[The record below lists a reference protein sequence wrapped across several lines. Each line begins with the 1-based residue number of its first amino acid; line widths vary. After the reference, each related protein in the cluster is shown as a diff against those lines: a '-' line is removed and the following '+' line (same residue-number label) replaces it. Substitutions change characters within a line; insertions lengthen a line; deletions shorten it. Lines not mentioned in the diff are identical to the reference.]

1 MTVKNCL
8 ACERPIKGRTDKKFC
23 DDSCRNNYNNRL
35 NSDATPLM
43 RNINNILRKN
53 RRILEELL
61 AHLDKKT
68 FVIDR
73 HKLVEKG
80 FQFEYFTEHYTTK
93 ENEQYYYCYDYG
105 YRIIENEKVM
115 AVKDTRK
122 KTFPW
127 EKKPQLVRSTP

>member
-53 RRILEELL
+53 RRILEEVL
-61 AHLDKKT
+61 APFEKKT
-68 FVIDR
+68 LMIER
-73 HKLVEKG
+73 QKLVEKG
-80 FQFEYFTEHYTTK
+80 FQFEYFTEQYQPK
-93 ENEQYYYCYDYG
+93 NQEQYYYCYDYG
-105 YRIIENEKVM
+105 YRPIDSEKVL

-122 KTFPW
+122 KIFPW
-127 EKKPQLVRSTP
+127 EKKQQLVKSGG

>member
-35 NSDATPLM
+35 YSYSIPIV

-61 AHLDKKT
+61 AGLDKKVL
-68 FVIDR
+68 VIER
-73 HKLVEKG
+73 KKLVEKG
-80 FQFEYFTEHYTTK
+80 FQFEYFTEHFLPDK
-93 ENEQYYYCYDYG
+93 KEQYYYCYDYG
-105 YRIIENEKVM
+105 YRSLDGDRVLVVM
-115 AVKDTRK
+115 DTRK
-122 KTFPW
+122 QYLSRDNEVVKNMG
-127 EKKPQLVRSTP
+127 

>member
-35 NSDATPLM
+35 NSDASPLI

-61 AHLDKKT
+61 SGLEKQVL
-68 FVIDR
+68 VIEKQ
-73 HKLVEKG
+73 KLVEKG
-80 FQFEYFTEHYTTK
+80 FQFEYFTEHYSTK

-105 YRIIENEKVM
+105 YRPLQDEKLL

-122 KTFPW
+122 KTFPK
-127 EKKPQLVRSTP
+127 EKKMLVQRAG